1 MNAIEL
7 TTNFN
12 NATSLYVAKDL
23 YAKKRAKLGS
33 NKRASLDSIYDEF
46 LANNAVAEV
55 AAPVEEEN
63 PMDAYQSILDEHQM
77 VSYVADIKNA
87 RATGAKKLRVG
98 DIVRTASIKFS
109 DAISVN
115 RPQEVKLEIKEEP
128 PVVEEEVKP
137 SEEPM
142 TRLRRHEDVDLSAIK
157 PIPTVQIADD
167 VTNRRLDSYL
177 SNSLEHSTVSESEDQ
192 KFDKLAKKLSE
203 IDELNRKANDLQSQE
218 ESLLAQ
224 EKAMDDQINEALKKA
239 DDDYFEATQSLDEVA
254 ERINQT
260 QERMRRKKELIDRL
274 SSM

>member
-157 PIPTVQIADD
+157 PVPTVQIADD

>member
-33 NKRASLDSIYDEF
+33 NKRSSLDSIYDEF
-46 LANNAVAEV
+46 LANNAVTEV

-63 PMDAYQSILDEHQM
+63 PMDAYQSILDEHKM

-157 PIPTVQIADD
+157 PVPTVQIADD

>member
-33 NKRASLDSIYDEF
+33 NKRSSLDSIYDEF
-46 LANNAVAEV
+46 LANNAVTEV

-63 PMDAYQSILDEHQM
+63 PMDAYQSILDEHKM

-157 PIPTVQIADD
+157 PVPTVQIADD

-177 SNSLEHSTVSESEDQ
+177 SNSL
-192 KFDKLAKKLSE
+192 
-203 IDELNRKANDLQSQE
+203 ELNRKANDLQSQE